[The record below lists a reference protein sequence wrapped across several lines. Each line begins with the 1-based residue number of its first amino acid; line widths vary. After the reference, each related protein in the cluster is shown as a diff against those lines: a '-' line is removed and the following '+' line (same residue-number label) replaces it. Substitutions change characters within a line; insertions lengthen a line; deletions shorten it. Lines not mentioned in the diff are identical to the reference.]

1 MNEEHINEIARKHA
15 ELIEQDNASPSAN
28 VPTVM
33 GRIAQALRSMLPPP
47 GSVLTAD
54 GSVLEAAFDQRVAQ
68 THGRSNDGQWYNV
81 PIFFP
86 YPAAQAELKAANDNA
101 EFIVAHLH
109 QVVRLLR
116 EEVKYSRVH
125 LIREEHPDGGTVA
138 PFYSLNTHGTQADD
152 CNYADARA
160 AVDDAKALADPV
172 IP

>member
-1 MNEEHINEIARKHA
+1 MSEKKYNKVYNARCGLW
-15 ELIEQDNASPSAN
+15 EF
-28 VPTVM
+28 V
-33 GRIAQALRSMLPPP
+33 R
-47 GSVLTAD
+47 AD
-54 GSVLEAAFDQRVAQ
+54 GSYVVGLHVDCPSRANDIEDALAAEV
-68 THGRSNDGQWYNV
+68 S
-81 PIFFP
+81 
-86 YPAAQAELKAANDNA
+86 AALSTSAAEIKAANDNA

>member
-1 MNEEHINEIARKHA
+1 VGEPYKVSMEGVHWFVRGRGMFTQCHDRDQAQQVCSALNRVFQDAHA
-15 ELIEQDNASPSAN
+15 AGLA
-28 VPTVM
+28 T
-33 GRIAQALRSMLPPP
+33 
-47 GSVLTAD
+47 
-54 GSVLEAAFDQRVAQ
+54 
-68 THGRSNDGQWYNV
+68 
-81 PIFFP
+81 
-86 YPAAQAELKAANDNA
+86 AQAELKAANDNA

>member
-1 MNEEHINEIARKHA
+1 MSEPNHMHAPIDLGEARIICACVPFIGDGAGVMETQDCIRRLIAEVKMLRTLAFHTGPGEFSPEGWTWQQQCNSERARYA
-15 ELIEQDNASPSAN
+15 ELESECIDQS
-28 VPTVM
+28 
-33 GRIAQALRSMLPPP
+33 GR
-47 GSVLTAD
+47 
-54 GSVLEAAFDQRVAQ
+54 
-68 THGRSNDGQWYNV
+68 
-81 PIFFP
+81 
-86 YPAAQAELKAANDNA
+86 
-101 EFIVAHLH
+101 VAHLH

>member
-1 MNEEHINEIARKHA
+1 MTHPSPAEKPYKRYHCQDANMWKFKGEDGKDVPGMYEANQHAAARTELALNSAHA
-15 ELIEQDNASPSAN
+15 AGLA
-28 VPTVM
+28 T
-33 GRIAQALRSMLPPP
+33 
-47 GSVLTAD
+47 
-54 GSVLEAAFDQRVAQ
+54 
-68 THGRSNDGQWYNV
+68 
-81 PIFFP
+81 
-86 YPAAQAELKAANDNA
+86 AQAELKAANDNA